1 MKRPV
6 VWIVKEQSVRNSTG
20 SEAMD
25 YSPAMAYGEIQFIT
39 QNDMPLYPRSSIQ
52 MNWDLDVASFVRNYD
67 PVTDFIITT
76 GQPTAIFAVGHQLGL
91 AGKTPRY
98 LVWRREENRYRVL
111 DNSLPEAS
119 SITLESIGK

>member
-39 QNDMPLYPRSSIQ
+39 HNDMPLYPRSSIQ
-52 MNWDLDVASFVRNYD
+52 MNWDLDVASFVQNYD
-67 PVTDFIITT
+67 PMTDFIITT
-76 GQPTAIFAVGHQLGL
+76 GQPTAIFAVGYQLGL
-91 AGKTPRY
+91 AEKTPRY

-111 DNSLPEAS
+111 DNSPAETAN
-119 SITLESIGK
+119 

>member
-1 MKRPV
+1 MKNPV

-52 MNWDLDVASFVRNYD
+52 MNWDLDVSAFVRQYD
-67 PVTDFIITT
+67 PAADFIITT